1 MIKTC
6 QIWTRLRRREMSK
19 EVEAYKKKLAKMNK
33 DQFIRE
39 WDRVMKKLNP
49 NRNVRVTSSD
59 TKGVV

>member
-6 QIWTRLRRREMSK
+6 PIWTRLRRREMSK

>member
-1 MIKTC
+1 
-6 QIWTRLRRREMSK
+6 MSK